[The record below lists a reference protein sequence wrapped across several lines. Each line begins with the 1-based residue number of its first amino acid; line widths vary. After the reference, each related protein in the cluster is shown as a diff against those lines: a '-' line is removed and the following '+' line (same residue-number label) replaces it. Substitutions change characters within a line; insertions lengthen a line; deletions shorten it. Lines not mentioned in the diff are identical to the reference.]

1 MVARATL
8 LSTGRSLLDEPF
20 RLPLRLLELLRARI
34 AAGGGSARDLEAL
47 MDLRPPRMWWESRA
61 LWRAGGRA
69 REREWIA
76 WVRMVERAYVV
87 EQIKVQIS
95 PIPLPKGGQ
104 INR

>member
-1 MVARATL
+1 MRPAMRDGKYGPLMVPV
-8 LSTGRSLLDEPF
+8 RS
-20 RLPLRLLELLRARI
+20 RLKLQ
-34 AAGGGSARDLEAL
+34 EAPD
-47 MDLRPPRMWWESRA
+47 DLRPPRMWWESRA

>member
-8 LSTGRSLLDEPF
+8 LSTGRSLLDEAF
-20 RLPLRLLELLRARI
+20 RLPLRLLEPLRARI
-34 AAGGGSARDLEAL
+34 AAGSASARDLEVL
-47 MDLRPPRMWWESRA
+47 IDLRPPRMWWESRA

-69 REREWIA
+69 REREWIPWCHA
-76 WVRMVERAYVV
+76 SVRMLSNTD
-87 EQIKVQIS
+87 KVQIS